1 MSNLNYVFD
10 IVPSLKV
17 TIMKWAVVLRR
28 LDKIIKTVIAITFS
42 EWKDWTPTEF
52 GAVGSM
58 TFTKTSHQGGKY
70 LKVGST
76 IIYSFFITGT
86 TAGVASAEIY
96 ANLPFLPSEEFRET
110 GGIGI
115 CAINDGAILMGFTNL
130 STSRTDLT
138 IKKYNLANYALA
150 TGVTIR
156 CFGIYECA
164 DLPENNIK

>member
-1 MSNLNYVFD
+1 MSNLNWAFD
-10 IVPSLKV
+10 IVPNIKTTL
-17 TIMKWAVVLRR
+17 MKWAVVLRR
-28 LDKIIKTVIAITFS
+28 MDKIIKAVIAFCFS
-42 EWKDWTPTEF
+42 EWRDWTPTTF
-52 GAVGSM
+52 SASGSM
-58 TFTKTSHQGGKY
+58 TFAKTGSNGGKY
-70 LKVGST
+70 LKVGNT

-164 DLPENNIK
+164 NLPEYIRE